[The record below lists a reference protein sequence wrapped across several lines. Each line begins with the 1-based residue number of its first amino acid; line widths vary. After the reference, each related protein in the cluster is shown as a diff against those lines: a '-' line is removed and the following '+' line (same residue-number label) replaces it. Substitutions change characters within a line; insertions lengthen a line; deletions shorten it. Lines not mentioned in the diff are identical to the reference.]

1 MKGYIV
7 TNEILI
13 VQGEG
18 PSSGNSTDNT
28 SAKKSNCPS
37 TSSTNPLPDA
47 QGIVFGARATDS
59 ARIAKF
65 TEELS
70 RPAVILGMQI
80 VLLHI

>member
-70 RPAVILGMQI
+70 RPAVI
-80 VLLHI
+80 